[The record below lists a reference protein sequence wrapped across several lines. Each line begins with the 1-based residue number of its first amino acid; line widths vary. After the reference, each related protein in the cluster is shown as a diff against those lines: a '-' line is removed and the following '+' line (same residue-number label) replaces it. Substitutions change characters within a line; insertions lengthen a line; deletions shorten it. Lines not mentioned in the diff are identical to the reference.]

1 MGNVM
6 AYSGITTKVRAMSA
20 KLLKEK
26 DYDTIA
32 GLGTVTEAIEYLKD
46 KTAYAPYVERMDVS
60 LYHRGN
66 VEKIL
71 YQSLFDD
78 YSRIFRFAGMEQKTF
93 LKLYW
98 KRYEVDLI
106 NYCLRI
112 VFNHYEKPFDLEY
125 KKEFF
130 DRYSQISIDR
140 LITSKN
146 IDELVDNL
154 RDTEYYGALA
164 RIRDSGAGTLFDYD
178 LALDLYY
185 FSTMWKKGKRVLKGH
200 EQKIFLKD
208 YGMKIDLLNLQW
220 IYRAKKYYHMLPPD
234 IYSMTIP
241 IHYRIKVEEFK
252 TLVETPTLEQFE
264 AEVEKTYYAGKYN
277 YMQTDKRTVTE
288 AIEYLKDKTAYA
300 PYVNRMDISLYHRGN
315 VEKILYQS
323 LFDDYSRL
331 FRFAGMKQK
340 TFLKLYWKRYEIDLI
355 NYCLRIVFN
364 HYDKPFDLEYKKEFF
379 DRYSQIS
386 IDRLITSKNIDEL
399 VDNLRDTE
407 YYDALARIKDS
418 GAGTLFDYDLALD
431 LYYFSTMWKKGKRVL
446 KGHEQKIF
454 LKDYGTKIDLLNL
467 QWIYRAKKYYHMLP
481 PDIYSMTIP
490 IHYRVRV
497 EEFKSLVE
505 TPTLEQFETEVGKT
519 YYAGKYDYMQA
530 DKTLEQMYRDCLRKL
545 YLTDKRNDP
554 YSIAIINTY
563 LFLKEEEIYKLT
575 TALECIRYGLTK
587 GETLGY
593 LGGVNQ

>member
-1 MGNVM
+1 
-6 AYSGITTKVRAMSA
+6 MSA

-220 IYRAKKYYHMLPPD
+220 IYRAKKYFKMQPAD
-234 IYSMTIP
+234 IYSMIIP
-241 IHYRIKVEEFK
+241 IHFKIHRDTMKELVETASVEEFIAH
-252 TLVETPTLEQFE
+252 V
-264 AEVEKTYYAGKYN
+264 ASTYYV
-277 YMQTDKRTVTE
+277 KR
-288 AIEYLKDKTAYA
+288 YD
-300 PYVNRMDISLYHRGN
+300 
-315 VEKILYQS
+315 
-323 LFDDYSRL
+323 FDDHHTIERVYFECIQRL
-331 FRFAGMKQK
+331 Y
-340 TFLKLYWKRYEIDLI
+340 T
-355 NYCLRIVFN
+355 V
-364 HYDKPFDLEYKKEFF
+364 
-379 DRYSQIS
+379 
-386 IDRLITSKNIDEL
+386 DE
-399 VDNLRDTE
+399 R
-407 YYDALARIKDS
+407 
-418 GAGTLFDYDLALD
+418 
-431 LYYFSTMWKKGKRVL
+431 
-446 KGHEQKIF
+446 
-454 LKDYGTKIDLLNL
+454 
-467 QWIYRAKKYYHMLP
+467 
-481 PDIYSMTIP
+481 
-490 IHYRVRV
+490 
-497 EEFKSLVE
+497 
-505 TPTLEQFETEVGKT
+505 
-519 YYAGKYDYMQA
+519 
-530 DKTLEQMYRDCLRKL
+530 
-545 YLTDKRNDP
+545 RNP
-554 YSIAIINTY
+554 YSIASINTY
-563 LFLKEEEIYKLT
+563 LFLKEEEIKRLT
-575 TALECIRYGLTK
+575 STLECIRYGLTPK
-587 GETLGY
+587 ETLDY
-593 LGGVNQ
+593 TGGVIQK